1 MPASRSRLAVIFLT
15 VFIDIVGFGIVIPIL
30 PYYAEHFG
38 AKGLEFGA
46 LLGVYSLMQFF
57 ANTLLGRWSDRVG
70 RRPILL
76 ATMLLNA
83 AGYLLFAFAGS
94 YWTLFLSRVIGGF
107 AGGNIGAAQAY
118 VADITTPVERSRGM
132 GLLGAAFGL
141 GFVLGPGIGGIS
153 AHYLGEA
160 APGLVAAG
168 LSLVNFGS
176 AWVIL
181 RESLQ
186 PEHRTPRRGIGFGAI
201 GRGLAD
207 RRLRPLMLVWGIFPF
222 AFAGYT
228 TALPLHAAAELGWRE
243 GDLGL
248 FFVVFGLTGAFVQGL
263 VFGPLAQRFGERPLV
278 VVGTAG
284 VAVAIG
290 LVPFTHSSLALYA
303 WTVPLAFSQGLV
315 SPAATGLVSVYADPS
330 EQGVTLGAAQAFGA
344 IGRMLGPEV
353 IGKAYDTWGAR
364 AAFLV
369 AGGVMALAWLATL
382 AMEKE
387 TRA

>member
-1 MPASRSRLAVIFLT
+1 MPAAGSRLAVIFLT
-15 VFIDIVGFGIVIPIL
+15 VFIEIVGFGIVIPIR

-38 AKGLEFGA
+38 ARGLEFGA

-57 ANTLLGRWSDRVG
+57 ANTFLGRWSDRVG

-83 AGYLLFAFAGS
+83 AGYVLFALAGS
-94 YWTLFLSRVIGGF
+94 YWALFLSRVVGGF
-107 AGGNIGAAQAY
+107 AGGNISAAQAY

-160 APGLVAAG
+160 APGVAAAG

-201 GRGLAD
+201 VRGLAD
-207 RRLRPLMLVWGIFPF
+207 RRLRPLMLVWGIFPL

-263 VFGPLAQRFGERPLV
+263 VFGRLAQRFGERPL
-278 VVGTAG
+278 
-284 VAVAIG
+284 
-290 LVPFTHSSLALYA
+290 
-303 WTVPLAFSQGLV
+303 
-315 SPAATGLVSVYADPS
+315 
-330 EQGVTLGAAQAFGA
+330 
-344 IGRMLGPEV
+344 
-353 IGKAYDTWGAR
+353 
-364 AAFLV
+364 
-369 AGGVMALAWLATL
+369 
-382 AMEKE
+382 
-387 TRA
+387 